1 MTDLEEAWDN
11 PQGDIPADLPVQKP
25 RRKTYNW
32 RELELSKALLFDAR
46 EENDRL
52 SIELLEARRQIENQT
67 RMAQGEYETAEH
79 AIAEMFSAKSELAD
93 RARGTVI
100 GYAVLGMGSIVAWE
114 MVWSIARWLH
124 G

>member
-1 MTDLEEAWDN
+1 MTDLEEMWDN
-11 PQGDIPADLPVQKP
+11 PQGDVPADLPVQKP
-25 RRKTYNW
+25 RRRTYNW
-32 RELELSKALLFDAR
+32 RELETLRMVVRDLR
-46 EENDRL
+46 EENDTLR
-52 SIELLEARRQIENQT
+52 IDLLEARHQIANQT

-93 RARGTVI
+93 RARGAVI
-100 GYAVLGMGSIVAWE
+100 AYALVGTGSIVAWE